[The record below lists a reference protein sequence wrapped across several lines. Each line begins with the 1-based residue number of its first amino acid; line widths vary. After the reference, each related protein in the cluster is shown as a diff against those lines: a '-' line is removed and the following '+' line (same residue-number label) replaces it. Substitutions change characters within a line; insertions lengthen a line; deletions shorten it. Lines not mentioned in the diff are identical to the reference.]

1 MGAWVFT
8 TAVNELKVWDAQGL
22 SGVRMAINVSL
33 VQFRDPQFLPRVRA
47 TLAETGISPDRIE
60 LEITESVA
68 MMEADTVIAILD
80 ELKQMGIQIAID
92 DFGTG
97 FSSLSYLH
105 RLPIDRLKIDRTF
118 VRDLN
123 SHRGSGASIA
133 QTVIRL
139 GQSLGLSIIAEG
151 IETEEQAQLLMDLG
165 CPLAQGFLYSK
176 PVDSKA
182 FVAWCQAR

>member
-1 MGAWVFT
+1 
-8 TAVNELKVWDAQGL
+8 
-22 SGVRMAINVSL
+22 MAINVSL

-123 SHRGSGASIA
+123 SQRGSGASIA

-182 FVAWCQAR
+182 FVAWCQSR